1 MYPLKHSVYCVQ
13 IIGASTKSVYLGVY
27 HMIQPTVSSGLGTR
41 QSATAMKPNII
52 GPLHT

>member
-1 MYPLKHSVYCVQ
+1 MYPLKHSVYGVQ